1 MTRKHPSAWAPS
13 FMLMN
18 VFVSVVGSIIGLELI
33 ARLGISTDTS
43 IIGAMFAI
51 IIARIPLK
59 FLRGFQSVD
68 SQNMVQTAMSGA
80 TYAASNGIFL
90 SIGIPFLMG
99 RQDLVVPMLIGA
111 SLAVLI
117 DATILYKVFDSQ
129 MFPASGAWAPG
140 IASAEAILAVAEK
153 GKKSIILMLGTAGGV
168 IGKIFG
174 VPTDILGV
182 AWIGNIFAL
191 AAFGV
196 GLLLSEYS
204 PVLFHLTLGDY
215 YIPHGMMIGAGFV
228 ALIQM
233 VLILS
238 KKGKEEKNGVSE
250 TKEGAPCTRSLQEMR
265 IALAKG
271 FLAYLVVAVGLALL
285 CGFMTDMSMGMLAL
299 WVVFSAFSAIVSEL
313 IVGISA
319 MHSGWFP
326 AFATAFIFLILGMLM
341 GFPPAALAVLV
352 GFTSAT
358 GPAFADMGYDLKSG
372 WIIRGCGADPEYERI
387 GRRQQYIAKM
397 VASVIAIAVVT
408 LAYQA
413 FFSAGM
419 FAPVDSVYIA
429 TIDAGADSWVA
440 RNLVIWAI
448 PGAILQAVGG
458 SERQIGILFATG
470 LLISTPMAG
479 VTVLIGIL
487 IRIVV
492 LKRFGEQGQNNL
504 YILGAGFITG
514 ATLYSFFSS
523 TLSLGKKLH

>member
-1 MTRKHPSAWAPS
+1 
-13 FMLMN
+13 
-18 VFVSVVGSIIGLELI
+18 
-33 ARLGISTDTS
+33 
-43 IIGAMFAI
+43 
-51 IIARIPLK
+51 
-59 FLRGFQSVD
+59 
-68 SQNMVQTAMSGA
+68 
-80 TYAASNGIFL
+80 
-90 SIGIPFLMG
+90 
-99 RQDLVVPMLIGA
+99 
-111 SLAVLI
+111 
-117 DATILYKVFDSQ
+117 
-129 MFPASGAWAPG
+129 
-140 IASAEAILAVAEK
+140 
-153 GKKSIILMLGTAGGV
+153 
-168 IGKIFG
+168 
-174 VPTDILGV
+174 
-182 AWIGNIFAL
+182 
-191 AAFGV
+191 
-196 GLLLSEYS
+196 
-204 PVLFHLTLGDY
+204 
-215 YIPHGMMIGAGFV
+215 
-228 ALIQM
+228 
-233 VLILS
+233 
-238 KKGKEEKNGVSE
+238 
-250 TKEGAPCTRSLQEMR
+250 
-265 IALAKG
+265 
-271 FLAYLVVAVGLALL
+271 
-285 CGFMTDMSMGMLAL
+285 
-299 WVVFSAFSAIVSEL
+299 
-313 IVGISA
+313 
-319 MHSGWFP
+319 
-326 AFATAFIFLILGMLM
+326 
-341 GFPPAALAVLV
+341 
-352 GFTSAT
+352 
-358 GPAFADMGYDLKSG
+358 MGYDLKSG